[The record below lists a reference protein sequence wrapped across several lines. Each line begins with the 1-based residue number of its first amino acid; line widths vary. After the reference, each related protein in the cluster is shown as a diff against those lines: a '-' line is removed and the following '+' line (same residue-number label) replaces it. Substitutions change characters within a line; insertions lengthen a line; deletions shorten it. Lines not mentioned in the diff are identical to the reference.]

1 MSFRFNDELLLSDA
15 DRALAERS
23 YPDVFFALDHPEL
36 REEFQRVDQLALAAK
51 RRSRWIGCA
60 ALIFATLSLL
70 AFPFDVII
78 KGLWIQAEQEQP
90 ILRYL
95 AIAGACFGLL
105 ALIFGNLGLGF
116 GKVKRDW
123 LMKRLIT
130 ERLRQWHAQ
139 HIAAH
144 AVEIAAADSPEKVT
158 AFLDQRDLSFRRF
171 KRNFID
177 QIASEYTKYTQTAAA
192 SFSGQSITGTWSETA
207 FWIDEAWPKQAA
219 MKADGVD
226 PGRLDQVYRALLET
240 RIRGQVQYTNYVLS
254 AEGKF
259 WSSPAKQLHILGNLS
274 YLLVVFAFAA
284 NFIALGA
291 ALWGELAQSTSV
303 LSALAITFA
312 ILAVGVRAML
322 EGLRPQRETRRM
334 QFYAA
339 AINHADQSFEAART
353 HARKIAAMGLLER
366 ASYDEMIEFIS
377 SNERARFV
385 L

>member
-1 MSFRFNDELLLSDA
+1 MSFRFNDELLLSDE

-23 YPDVFFALDHPEL
+23 FPNVFFALDHPEL
-36 REEFQRVDQLALAAK
+36 REEFQRVDKLAVEAK

-70 AFPFDVII
+70 AFPFDVIV
-78 KGLWIQAEQEQP
+78 KGIWIQEEQQEP

-95 AIAGACFGLL
+95 AIAGACFGIL

-144 AVEIAAADSPEKVT
+144 AIDIAAADSPEKV
-158 AFLDQRDLSFRRF
+158 AAVLDQRDLSFRRF

-177 QIASEYTKYTQTAAA
+177 QVSSEYTKYTQSSAA
-192 SFSGQSITGTWSETA
+192 SYSGQSVTNTRSETA
-207 FWIDEAWPKQAA
+207 FWIDEAWPKKAA
-219 MKADGVD
+219 MKSDSVD
-226 PGRLDQVYRALLET
+226 PARLDEVYRALQET

-254 AEGKF
+254 SEGKF
-259 WSSPAKQLHILGNLS
+259 WSSPSKQLHILGNLS

-291 ALWGELAQSTSV
+291 ALWEPFKDSTSV
-303 LSALAITFA
+303 LSAVAIAFA

-339 AINHADQSFEAART
+339 AINHADQSFETART
-353 HARKIAAMGLLER
+353 HARKIAAMSLLER